1 MLSMPVSFDD
11 TRLIDKAGQ
20 DDKTNPGMKSTDPVV
35 GPQAEQTFFADPA
48 IDRLVGMVFALTA
61 EVHVLRDRLGLLEDA
76 LKRKGVVDVAALDT
90 MIPEGALEARIA
102 KERTALVQHVLEG
115 LPGRLA
121 SKS

>member
-1 MLSMPVSFDD
+1 
-11 TRLIDKAGQ
+11 
-20 DDKTNPGMKSTDPVV
+20 MKSTDPVV

-61 EVHVLRDRLGLLEDA
+61 EVHVMRDRLALLEDA
-76 LKRKGVVDVAALDT
+76 LKQRGVDLSALDDAV
-90 MIPEGALEARIA
+90 PEGALEARIA
-102 KERTALVQHVLEG
+102 ADRTALVQHLLEG

>member
-1 MLSMPVSFDD
+1 
-11 TRLIDKAGQ
+11 
-20 DDKTNPGMKSTDPVV
+20 MKSTDPVV

-61 EVHVLRDRLGLLEDA
+61 EVHVMRDRLALLEDA
-76 LKRKGVVDVAALDT
+76 LRQRGVVDTSALDNA
-90 MIPEGALEARIA
+90 IPEGRLEERIA
-102 KERTALVQHVLEG
+102 AARAALVQNILEG

>member
-1 MLSMPVSFDD
+1 
-11 TRLIDKAGQ
+11 
-20 DDKTNPGMKSTDPVV
+20 MKSTDPVV

-61 EVHVLRDRLGLLEDA
+61 EVHVLRDRLALLEEA
-76 LKRKGVVDVAALDT
+76 LKQSGVVDIAALDVA
-90 MIPEGALEARIA
+90 IPEGALEARIA
-102 KERTALVQHVLEG
+102 ADRTALVQNILEG

>member
-1 MLSMPVSFDD
+1 
-11 TRLIDKAGQ
+11 
-20 DDKTNPGMKSTDPVV
+20 MKSTDPVV

-61 EVHVLRDRLGLLEDA
+61 EVHVMRDRLALLEDA
-76 LKRKGVVDVAALDT
+76 LRQRGVVDIASLDSA
-90 MIPEGALEARIA
+90 IPAGALEARIA
-102 KERTALVQHVLEG
+102 ADRTALVQHVLEG

>member
-1 MLSMPVSFDD
+1 
-11 TRLIDKAGQ
+11 
-20 DDKTNPGMKSTDPVV
+20 MKSTDPVV

-61 EVHVLRDRLGLLEDA
+61 EVHVLRDRLALLEDA
-76 LKRKGVVDVAALDT
+76 LKKSGAVGEADLAALEDAV
-90 MIPEGALEARIA
+90 PQGALEERIA
-102 KERTALVQHVLEG
+102 AARSALVQHVLEG

>member
-1 MLSMPVSFDD
+1 MRSNAS
-11 TRLIDKAGQ
+11 
-20 DDKTNPGMKSTDPVV
+20 STDPVV

-61 EVHVLRDRLGLLEDA
+61 EVHVLRDRLALLEDA
-76 LKRKGVVDVAALDT
+76 LKQRGVVDVSLLDT
-90 MIPEGALEARIA
+90 AIPDGALEAKIA
-102 KERTALVQHVLEG
+102 QERTALVQHVLEG

>member
-1 MLSMPVSFDD
+1 
-11 TRLIDKAGQ
+11 
-20 DDKTNPGMKSTDPVV
+20 MKSTDPVV

-61 EVHVLRDRLGLLEDA
+61 ELNAMRDRLALLE
-76 LKRKGVVDVAALDT
+76 AALERSGIDLSALDGAV
-90 MIPEGALEARIA
+90 PEGALEAKIA
-102 KERTALVQHVLEG
+102 ADRAALVQHLLEG

>member
-1 MLSMPVSFDD
+1 
-11 TRLIDKAGQ
+11 
-20 DDKTNPGMKSTDPVV
+20 MKSTDPVV

-61 EVHVLRDRLGLLEDA
+61 EVHVMRDRLALLEDA
-76 LKRKGVVDVAALDT
+76 LRQRGVVDLSELDNA
-90 MIPEGALEARIA
+90 IPEGALEERIA
-102 KERTALVQHVLEG
+102 AARAALVQNLLEG

>member
-1 MLSMPVSFDD
+1 
-11 TRLIDKAGQ
+11 
-20 DDKTNPGMKSTDPVV
+20 MKSTDPVV

-61 EVHVLRDRLGLLEDA
+61 EVHVMRDRLALLEDA
-76 LKRKGVVDVAALDT
+76 LRLRGGIDPSSLDT
-90 MIPEGALEARIA
+90 AIPAGALGAKIA
-102 KERTALVQHVLEG
+102 ADRTALVQHLLEG